1 MPKISAPSVAE
12 HVAQQEALVF
22 DTALRLFT
30 ERGYSH
36 VTLGDIA
43 AEVGLKRNSLYRYF
57 PSKAHILV
65 RWFRAELPAQ
75 AAHSSEVLTGTGP
88 PLGRIVRW
96 ADDQLDYALR
106 PEHALIA
113 ALSDVVPDLD
123 PETRA
128 EPRTA
133 THCSWHPSGRPSS
146 TPASRHRPRSTPRS
160 SSSAASCSAPRNARH
175 VSGAT
180 RSPVRSSLLP
190 SAASSRRDVS
200 GCVGVPREGAGR
212 ALGPRGDALTTG

>member
-22 DTALRLFT
+22 DTAVRLFT

-65 RWFRAELPAQ
+65 RWFRAELPTQ
-75 AAHSSEVLTGTGP
+75 AMHSAEVLTGTGP

-123 PETRA
+123 PETRT
-128 EPRTA
+128 E
-133 THCSWHPSGRPSS
+133 
-146 TPASRHRPRSTPRS
+146 
-160 SSSAASCSAPRNARH
+160 
-175 VSGAT
+175 
-180 RSPVRSSLLP
+180 L
-190 SAASSRRDVS
+190 ASSHALLMAPLRQTLVDAGITAPAALDAAVELIGGLVLGAAQREARVGRDEVARS
-200 GCVGVPREGAGR
+200 QLAAAIGGLLAG
-212 ALGPRGDALTTG
+212 